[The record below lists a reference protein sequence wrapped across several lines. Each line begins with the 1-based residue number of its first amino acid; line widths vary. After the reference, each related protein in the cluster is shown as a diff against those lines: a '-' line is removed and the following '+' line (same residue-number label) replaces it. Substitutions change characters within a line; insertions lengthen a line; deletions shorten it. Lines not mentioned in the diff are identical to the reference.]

1 MTQRNDIINAFLN
14 ENNFTQLSQVQSQA
28 FKPITKG
35 RDVIALSK
43 TGTGKTYA
51 YLLPSFV
58 NVNSKE
64 DKTQCV
70 IICPT
75 QELVEQ
81 TLKFAQ
87 NLIPI
92 FPELRLQGISKLSDD
107 MRLTTKQVPHVL
119 IGTLGKLKSLY
130 IEKQVYRI
138 DHIKTLIIDE
148 ADMMLDPDNLADLDE
163 FAGKM
168 PEKLQTLVFSAT
180 IPNQLNKFMRT
191 YMHNAFQ
198 INIEEDKSFDPRIEH
213 ILISQKE
220 DEIKKL
226 DQLLMHINPALC
238 IIFAK
243 DGKQLESLK
252 TFFETTKFKFTSIH
266 GQLNPRERHQVF
278 KQIKDSN
285 VQYVLATD
293 LAARG
298 LDLELATDVISLG
311 FPSDLSFYTHRAGR
325 IGRAG
330 KSGRSF
336 VIYSIKDDSVIRKL
350 IDMGLQFNHQ
360 AVSNRGFKDLR
371 SYTYTYHAKKTELDK
386 EVEKIVKGRPR
397 KVKPGYKK
405 KLNREIDQIKR
416 KRKRQMIQDS
426 IKAQQKEKS
435 KQQQREKGR
444 N

>member
-1 MTQRNDIINAFLN
+1 MTQQHESITAFLK
-14 ENNFTQLSQVQSQA
+14 ENKFKQLSQVQAQS
-28 FKPITKG
+28 FKPIIKG
-35 RDVIALSK
+35 RDLIALSK

-51 YLLPSFV
+51 YLLPAFV
-58 NVNSKE
+58 NVDVDS

-81 TLKFAQ
+81 TYEFAQ
-87 NLIPI
+87 NLNPI
-92 FPELRLQGISKLSDD
+92 FEDLRIQSISKLSDD
-107 MRLTTKQVPHVL
+107 LRLSQKQVPHVL

-130 IEKQVYRI
+130 LEKQIYRI

-148 ADMMLDPDNLADLDE
+148 ADMMLDPDNLIDLDE

-168 PEKLQTLVFSAT
+168 PDKLQTLVFSAT

-191 YMHNAFQ
+191 YMHNPFQ
-198 INIEEDKSFDPRIEH
+198 VKIEEDKSFDPRIEH

-220 DEIKKL
+220 DELKKL
-226 DQLLMHINPALC
+226 EQLLININPALC

-252 TFFETTKFKFTSIH
+252 SFFESSKYKYTSIH

-278 KQIKDSN
+278 KQIKDN
-285 VQYVLATD
+285 QVQYVLATD

-336 VIYSIKDDSVIRKL
+336 IIYSIKDDGVIRKL
-350 IDMGLQFNHQ
+350 IDMGLDFKHQ
-360 AVSNRGFKDLR
+360 SVSFSGFKDLR
-371 SYTYTYHAKKTELDK
+371 SYTYTYHAKKTDLDK
-386 EVEKIVKGRPR
+386 EVEAIVKSRPK

-405 KLNREIDQIKR
+405 KLNQEIEQIKR
-416 KRKRQMIQDS
+416 KRKRQLIQDS
-426 IKAQQKEKS
+426 IKAQHKEKS
-435 KQQQREKGR
+435 KQKQKEKR
-444 N
+444 

>member
-1 MTQRNDIINAFLN
+1 MSQNPIISAFLN
-14 ENNFTQLSQVQSQA
+14 QNNFKQLSQVQAQS
-28 FKPITKG
+28 FKAITKG

-51 YLLPSFV
+51 YLLPSLSIID
-58 NVNSKE
+58 SKV
-64 DKTQCV
+64 DRTQCV

-81 TLKFAQ
+81 TMKFAT
-87 NLIPI
+87 NLIDI
-92 FPELRLQGISKLSDD
+92 FPEIRLQSISKLTDD
-107 MRLTTKQVPHVL
+107 LRLANKQVPHVL

-130 IEKQVYRI
+130 LDKQLYRI
-138 DHIKTLIIDE
+138 DHIKMLIIDE
-148 ADMMLDPDNLADLDE
+148 ADMMLDPDNLINLDE

-191 YMHNAFQ
+191 YMHNPFQ
-198 INIEEDKSFDPRIEH
+198 VNIEEDKSFDPQIEH
-213 ILISQKE
+213 ILIAQKE
-220 DEIKKL
+220 DIIKKL
-226 DQLLMHINPALC
+226 DQLLKNINPALG

-243 DGKQLESLK
+243 DGKQLEELK
-252 TFFETTKFKFTSIH
+252 TYFNQSKYSFTSIH
-266 GQLNPRERHQVF
+266 GQLHPRERHQVF
-278 KQIKDSN
+278 KQIQDSH

-336 VIYSIKDDSVIRKL
+336 ILYSEKDDLIIRKL
-350 IDMGLQFNHQ
+350 MDMGLHFNHMS
-360 AVSNRGFKDLR
+360 VSNNGFKILR
-371 SYTYTYHAKKTELDK
+371 SYAYTYHPKKTELDL
-386 EVEKIVKGRPR
+386 EVEKLVKNRNQ

-405 KLNREIDQIKR
+405 KLSAEIDKIKR
-416 KRKRQMIQDS
+416 KKKRQMIQAS

-435 KQQQREKGR
+435 KLKQREKR
-444 N
+444 